1 MKAFMY
7 DVVNMIVDRADD
19 ESATIRKQIPKTN
32 YWKKMRF
39 YWMLCDGI
47 YGGE

>member
-19 ESATIRKQIPKTN
+19 ESATIPKQIPN
-32 YWKKMRF
+32 KKLMEENAV
-39 YWMLCDGI
+39 LLDVV
-47 YGGE
+47 